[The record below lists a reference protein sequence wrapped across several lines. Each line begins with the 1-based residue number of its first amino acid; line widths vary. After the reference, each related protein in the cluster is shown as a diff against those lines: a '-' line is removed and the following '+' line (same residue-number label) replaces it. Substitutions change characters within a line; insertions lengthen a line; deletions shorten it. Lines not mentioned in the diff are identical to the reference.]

1 MEKRN
6 GGSIVYIS
14 SIGGYQVMPLLST
27 YSVSKTALLGLTKAV
42 AAQCNKKKTILSTN
56 LKSLSFEGAASN
68 IRVNCVCP
76 GVIKTSFS
84 KALWEMPQFMEE
96 FEKTVM
102 IQRYKT

>member
-42 AAQCNKKKTILSTN
+42 AAQCNKKNNFVNKFKI
-56 LKSLSFEGAASN
+56 LSFEGAASN